1 MSQASIEEAPGRR
14 TILYSTL
21 VVLLFTMLV
30 VAWSLMIPVNGA
42 PDESTH
48 LFLVEYLYTYG
59 KIPSPGIDPAVPFI
73 SPLSG
78 ATISKERFW
87 YYGLPYLHTLGAT
100 ATAHLFA
107 DYFPLY
113 NGYLA
118 VRAFNW
124 LLAPVFAISLLTT
137 AGMVGVRGALYYL
150 APIAFLLVPQLTF
163 LFAYFNADAFALTAT
178 TLALALMLWAI
189 RHPHSLRPLLFGLGC
204 GLVMSSKIYFYPSL
218 VFFSFYIVYQ
228 YIVDRKFPVIRFFLL
243 AIAACAAVA
252 LPVLGTTYLEFG
264 EFTGLKGQVAFTAM
278 HLSAKTMSCFIF
290 CSDKLIDVPNTSW
303 WLFMAGRSFFY
314 GLGWM
319 NVWLSD
325 DFYSF
330 FFFPIV
336 AAILA
341 VSLLYSA
348 YSLIRYRID
357 GLEAFRIPLMTLLF
371 WSMTISVILL
381 NIIGSQM
388 LLPQPQ
394 GRYLYVAFPF
404 AAFLVFS
411 MLGRVHGQ
419 RVTSLRTACGSVAK

>member
-1 MSQASIEEAPGRR
+1 M
-14 TILYSTL
+14 L
-21 VVLLFTMLV
+21 VALLFTALV
-30 VAWSLMIPVNGA
+30 VAWSLMIPFNGA

-48 LFLVEYLYTYG
+48 FFLVDYLFAYG
-59 KIPSPGIDPAVPFI
+59 KVPSPGIDPAVPFI

-78 ATISKERFW
+78 VAISKERFW
-87 YYGLPYLHTLGAT
+87 YYGLPYLHSLGAA
-100 ATAHLFA
+100 ATAHLFS
-107 DYFPLY
+107 DFFPLH

-124 LLAPVFAISLLTT
+124 LLAPVFAISLL
-137 AGMVGVRGALYYL
+137 AIAAMVGMRGAIYFL
-150 APIAFLLVPQLTF
+150 AAIAFLLVPQLAF
-163 LFAYFNADAFALTAT
+163 LFSYFNADAFALTAT
-178 TLALALMLWAI
+178 TLALALMLWAF
-189 RHPHSLRPLLFGLGC
+189 RRPHSLRPLLFGLGC

-218 VFFSFYIVYQ
+218 VFFAIYVAYQ
-228 YIVDRKFPVIRFFLL
+228 YLVDRSFPIIRFCLM
-243 AIAACAAVA
+243 AIAAAAAIA

-278 HLSAKTMSCFIF
+278 HISAKTMSCFIF
-290 CSDKLIDVPNTSW
+290 CSDKLIDVANTTW

-336 AAILA
+336 AAILV
-341 VSLLYSA
+341 VSVLYSA

-357 GLEAFRIPLMTLLF
+357 GWEAFRIPLMTLLF
-371 WSMTISVILL
+371 WGMTISVILL

-411 MLGRVHGQ
+411 MLSRVHGQ
-419 RVTSLRTACGSVAK
+419 RVTSPRTTRGSVVT